1 VEEGSESTVSLRAV
15 SRRTPAAELT
25 MYEVCEGLLGI
36 EIVIK
41 IIIYIIIIIV
51 VVIFGV
57 EGTTAAAW

>member
-1 VEEGSESTVSLRAV
+1 
-15 SRRTPAAELT
+15 LT
-25 MYEVCEGLLGI
+25 THEVCEGLLGI

-41 IIIYIIIIIV
+41 IVIYIIVIIIII